1 VEDHVK
7 LNFKNMNKVII
18 IIAIV
23 ACSGISSAQTEKLN
37 SEISIE

>member
-1 VEDHVK
+1 
-7 LNFKNMNKVII
+7 MNKVII

-37 SEISIE
+37 SEISIETLKTDLKKNE